1 MTSGKILQ
9 HRRDSNATKY
19 RLLPHFFQVRLKILQ
34 KTDQFAVEFAVQRV
48 GMGVFDVAGALP
60 ADVDADNFVA
70 FGEVSDK
77 AFKHGGTER
86 ALVPVRGRIGGRER
100 ILIDGEVE
108 VRREVGFAFPGACP
122 RLTGMTGD
130 LLPRDFA
137 FFHKYYFIQNA
148 SIFRLRKFRTD
159 FVHKVVGDSDED
171 DPFHKPVILQYFQ
184 HPAAAAQDASESRGL
199 HIGMVVED
207 NERERFLD
215 HVRPNLAH
223 VVVVS
228 AIDEVDSLGILDAR
242 FGDLPADSVN
252 RIVVAVAVRPLN
264 AGTVKPCCSGL

>member
-1 MTSGKILQ
+1 
-9 HRRDSNATKY
+9 
-19 RLLPHFFQVRLKILQ
+19 
-34 KTDQFAVEFAVQRV
+34 
-48 GMGVFDVAGALP
+48 
-60 ADVDADNFVA
+60 
-70 FGEVSDK
+70 
-77 AFKHGGTER
+77 
-86 ALVPVRGRIGGRER
+86 
-100 ILIDGEVE
+100 
-108 VRREVGFAFPGACP
+108 
-122 RLTGMTGD
+122 MTGD
-130 LLPRDFA
+130 FLSRDFA
-137 FFHKYYFIQNA
+137 FFHKCYFIQNA
-148 SIFRLRKFRTD
+148 SILRLRKFRTD